1 MWLGNKESLLAF
13 RNRSRIGVNWSKSG
27 KLIVDVARSLEKG
40 EDSMPDRVLALLSK
54 KGTRIGVPEIAKKLN
69 LFRSEGNKLR

>member
-1 MWLGNKESLLAF
+1 M
-13 RNRSRIGVNWSKSG
+13 NWSKSG

-69 LFRSEGNKLR
+69 